1 VGARA
6 LVLDFGGPVLLT
18 PFELVTGQP
27 GTPAHA
33 LLLERGPLAT
43 AARPDP
49 DWTDLQEGRIT
60 ERAYW
65 AHRAREWHGAG
76 GAGPDI
82 TAMIAHLYEPVRPE
96 LVRGQARALVRD
108 ARAAGHPVAILTND
122 LLAFHSQ
129 SWVDEIEIVGEV
141 DVLVDG
147 SVEGYLKPDPRLY
160 EILADR
166 LGVDFGDMVFLDD
179 QMTNIRGAE
188 ALGIPSVWFDPAEPD
203 TGFAAV
209 RILLGLPEEERDG

>member
-1 VGARA
+1 VGASA

-18 PFELVTGQP
+18 PFELVAGQP
-27 GTPAHA
+27 GTPAHE
-33 LLLERGPLAT
+33 LLAGRGPLAT
-43 AARPDP
+43 ATSPDP
-49 DWTDLQEGRIT
+49 DWSDLQQGRIT

-82 TAMIAHLYEPVRPE
+82 RAMIAHLYEPARPE
-96 LVRGQARALVRD
+96 LVREGARALVCD

-129 SWVDEIEIVGEV
+129 DWVDRIEIVGDV

-147 SVEGYLKPDPRLY
+147 SVEGYLKPHPRLY

-166 LGVDFGDMVFLDD
+166 LGLDFGDLVFLDD

-188 ALGIPSVWFDPAEPD
+188 ALGIPSVWFDVTDPETSYAE
-203 TGFAAV
+203 V
-209 RILLGLPEEERDG
+209 RKLLGLPPENDGG

>member
-1 VGARA
+1 MGARA

-18 PFELVTGQP
+18 PFELVRERP
-27 GTPAHA
+27 GTPAHE
-33 LLLERGPLAT
+33 LLAQRGPLAT
-43 AARPDP
+43 AVHPDP
-49 DWTDLQEGRIT
+49 DWADLQEGWIT

-76 GAGPDI
+76 GTGPDI
-82 TAMIAHLYEPVRPE
+82 PAMIAHLYEPARPQ
-96 LVRGQARALVRD
+96 LVREQARALIRD

-122 LLAFHSQ
+122 LGAFHSQ
-129 SWVDEIEIVGEV
+129 EWVEQIDIVGDV

-147 SVEGYLKPDPRLY
+147 SVEGYLKPDRRLY

-166 LGVDFGDMVFLDD
+166 LGIDFVDMVFLDD

-203 TGFAAV
+203 AGFTAV
-209 RILLGLPEEERDG
+209 RFLLGLREERHG